1 MTVNHKVLG
10 SNPCGGAIS
19 SQLLTICLRFGHPY
33 PHLAPCD
40 APRVTGG
47 KCCNLM
53 IRPKTMEQSHFDS
66 FKGRTA
72 LILAA
77 TVALIAY
84 RRRRRTGTSS
94 TRRPV
99 TPRTRLRRIRRN
111 PGGPE
116 LMEKGFDPSSSKI
129 IRRSSFC
136 HKGDR
141 FHPIERAFT
150 CDGDGPPSLRSHGT
164 AWPCG
169 SALRPSS
176 CGQPPC
182 ARPDRPEARAPPRA
196 RRSACPESPTAAP
209 APRR

>member
-1 MTVNHKVLG
+1 MT
-10 SNPCGGAIS
+10 IR
-19 SQLLTICLRFGHPY
+19 LRFRYLY

-40 APRVTGG
+40 APRVTGD
-47 KCCNLM
+47 KSCNIM
-53 IRPKTMEQSHFDS
+53 IQPKPMGQSHPDS
-66 FKGRTA
+66 FKGRG
-72 LILAA
+72 
-77 TVALIAY
+77 V
-84 RRRRRTGTSS
+84 RTLCPCCP
-94 TRRPV
+94 RPGHGNSLDSGSGGEDGRERPRSDGRV
-99 TPRTRLRRIRRN
+99 TPRTRMRRIRRN

-129 IRRSSFC
+129 IRQSSFC
-136 HKGDR
+136 HKDDR
-141 FHPIERAFT
+141 FHPKERAFT

-196 RRSACPESPTAAP
+196 RRSACPEWPTTAP